1 MMKMMEQIEAFFKPI
16 SSLLDPYINPQNE
29 DGQDGTGAKVG

>member
-1 MMKMMEQIEAFFKPI
+1 MMKMMEQMEAFFKPI